1 MNKNSYKA
9 YIFILIMA
17 TWSNFSSKL
26 LYSSTMIFFFF
37 KAMLGKALLY
47 MKVEIKESNVRILN
61 GYSERESLLGKKFS
75 LESYILITRENG

>member
-1 MNKNSYKA
+1 
-9 YIFILIMA
+9 
-17 TWSNFSSKL
+17 
-26 LYSSTMIFFFF
+26 MIFFF